1 MSEWR
6 IQRRQARCRACE
18 RDFAEGERHASGLAV
33 RGEELE
39 REDLCEPCWARREH
53 ETLLHWFTRHH
64 QDKRKLQLDLGT
76 LEAIFLRLEG
86 HGAALDALE
95 PDAALAQQEQREHV
109 AQLADPRG
117 ADGEAL
123 IVRRPRRD
131 ERLRVFVFDF
141 AADRMAELRGEL
153 LALFE
158 GAEIPADPTP
168 AEAAADL
175 AAAREG

>member
-39 REDLCEPCWARREH
+39 REDLCEPCWARREL
-53 ETLLHWFTRHH
+53 EPLVHWFTRHH
-64 QDKRKLQLDLGT
+64 QDKRKLQLDLAT
-76 LEAIFLRLEG
+76 LEAIFVRLEG
-86 HGAALDALE
+86 HGAARVRELRYVLALLLLRKRRIRLE
-95 PDAALAQQEQREHV
+95 RVE
-109 AQLADPRG
+109 RG

-131 ERLRVFVFDF
+131 ERLRVYVFDF
-141 AADRMAELRGEL
+141 AADRMDELRREL

-158 GAEIPADPTP
+158 GAEIPADPSP
-168 AEAAADL
+168 AEAADDL